1 MRRALQPWSAYA
13 PVLVVAVS
21 VAASLVRWYLRGS
34 SNIYTAFA
42 KRFYVPDPDLQ
53 WRVSTQ
59 HPIWLGLDSCGA
71 LVVLAIVL
79 AVGGVLIRRRES
91 VQQSRARLVR
101 GVAWGLA
108 ACSLVI
114 PAAAFVSGWAP
125 LDARETLLPTA
136 AVLVEDGI
144 AGSLDAP
151 PGSYV
156 VVTHA
161 GTAVTARLSAGG
173 EAFDARFG
181 DVVGTWQ
188 GTPRDLRQPMRAE
201 ISVAAASVDTG
212 VGERS
217 KHAREGY
224 LHADQFPRITVALD
238 HVAAVRANGPREIAF
253 RAPGTV
259 ALMGRTHPIEITGTL
274 AKLDA
279 AALARQGLAGV
290 VLLVQADFTLPIHE
304 TALAPKAH
312 DLDGDRIPVHVSLVL
327 RHTGG

>member
-1 MRRALQPWSAYA
+1 MRRALQPWSAFA
-13 PVLVVAVS
+13 PALVVAVS
-21 VAASLVRWYLRGS
+21 FAASLVRWYFQGS
-34 SNIYTAFA
+34 SNIYTALA

-53 WRVSTQ
+53 WRVSSQ
-59 HPIWLGLDSCGA
+59 HPIWLGLDICGV
-71 LVVLAIVL
+71 LVVLAL
-79 AVGGVLIRRRES
+79 ALAAGGVLIRRRES
-91 VQQSRARLVR
+91 TQQGRVRLPRAI
-101 GVAWGLA
+101 ASILA
-108 ACSLVI
+108 ASSLVI
-114 PAAAFVSGWAP
+114 PGAAFVSGWAP
-125 LDARETLLPTA
+125 VEARETLVPTA

-144 AGSLDAP
+144 AGSLEAP
-151 PGSYV
+151 AGSYV
-156 VVTHA
+156 VVNHA

-181 DVVGTWQ
+181 DVAGTWQ
-188 GTPRDLRQPMRAE
+188 GAPRDLRQPMRAE

-224 LHADQFPRITVALD
+224 LHADQFPRITVTLD
-238 HVAAVRANGPREIAF
+238 RVAAVRANGPHEIAF

-259 ALMGRTHPIEITGTL
+259 TLMGKTHPIEITGTL

-279 AALARQGLAGV
+279 AALARQGLAGD
-290 VLLVQADFTLPIHE
+290 VLLVQADFTLQIQQ

-312 DLDGDRIPVHVSLVL
+312 DLDGDRIPIHVSLVL